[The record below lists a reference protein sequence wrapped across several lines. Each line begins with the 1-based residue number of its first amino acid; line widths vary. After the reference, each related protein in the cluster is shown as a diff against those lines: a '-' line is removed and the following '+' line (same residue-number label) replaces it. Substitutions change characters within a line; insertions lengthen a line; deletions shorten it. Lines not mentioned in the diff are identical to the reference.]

1 MTNTV
6 SQVDPDKIHLIGL
19 RLLGANYESS
29 EEFLKN
35 PVIPA
40 RTNVK
45 IGQNTGLNLEKNLF
59 VVKMEIIL
67 RGLHNDDSEV
77 GLTARYLIE
86 FAFTVDNLKELV
98 QIQGDTSTIDS
109 RLAATVLGIAYS
121 TARGIV
127 VERTQGTFFNGA
139 ILPVINPVSLVNAT
153 PEPQDTSATTEKT

>member
-6 SQVDPDKIHLIGL
+6 PQVDPDKIHLIGL
-19 RLLGANYESS
+19 RLLGANYETS
-29 EEFLKN
+29 EDFLKT
-35 PVIPA
+35 PILPA

-45 IGQNTGLNLEKNLF
+45 IGQNTGLNLEKNLL
-59 VVKMEIIL
+59 VIKMEIIL
-67 RGLHNDDSEV
+67 NGLNNEDSEV

-98 QIQGDTSTIDS
+98 QIQGSISTIDG
-109 RLAATVLGIAYS
+109 RLAATILGIAYS

-139 ILPVINPVSLVNAT
+139 ILPVINPSSLLN
-153 PEPQDTSATTEKT
+153 